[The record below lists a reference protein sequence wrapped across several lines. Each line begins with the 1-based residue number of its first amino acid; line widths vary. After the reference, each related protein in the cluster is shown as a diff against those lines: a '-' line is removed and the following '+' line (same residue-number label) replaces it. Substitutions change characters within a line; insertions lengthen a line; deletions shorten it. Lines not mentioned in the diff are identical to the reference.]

1 VVAARI
7 VIQMH
12 RSTTRVLRA
21 AVALTAVALPL
32 TACGGGS
39 STSSGDATNA
49 DVTVIGQNI
58 KYDKPEYQ
66 TTAGTKKIALVNKD
80 GVEHTVTLVE
90 EGNKEIVSANG
101 GQTKVGTIDLKAGTY
116 TIICTVP
123 GHAAMKATLKVN

>member
-1 VVAARI
+1 
-7 VIQMH
+7 MH
-12 RSTTRVLRA
+12 RHPTRVLRA

-32 TACGGGS
+32 AACGGGS
-39 STSSGDATNA
+39 STSGDAANA

-58 KYDKPEYQ
+58 KYDKPEYV
-66 TTAGTKKIALVNKD
+66 TTAGTKKVALVNKD

-123 GHAAMKATLKVN
+123 GHASMKATLKVT

>member
-1 VVAARI
+1 
-7 VIQMH
+7 MH
-12 RSTTRVLRA
+12 STSTPVLRA
-21 AVALTAVALPL
+21 AAALVVVAPPPS
-32 TACGGGS
+32 ACGSGGS
-39 STSSGDATNA
+39 TSGDAANA

-58 KYDKPEYQ
+58 KYDKPEYV

-101 GQTKVGTIDLKAGTY
+101 GQTKVGTIDLKAGSY

-123 GHAAMKATLKVN
+123 GHASM

>member
-1 VVAARI
+1 
-7 VIQMH
+7 MH

-21 AVALTAVALPL
+21 AVALTAAVLPL
-32 TACGGGS
+32 AACGGGS
-39 STSSGDATNA
+39 STSSGDAVNA

-58 KYDKPEYQ
+58 KYDKPEYV

-90 EGNKEIVSANG
+90 EGNKEIVAANG

-123 GHAAMKATLKVN
+123 GHAGMRATLKVN